1 VQLVEAVEA
10 FWMDFAPLPKSD
22 SGTLENRQSAHSTG
36 QNTTHDA
43 PPGDDTRSGPPIA
56 FGSAEARSQAMEKET
71 ATPPRKAGCDVHNG
85 LLDDFGMA
93 IRELLELHEQQFLAI
108 VDGDIDCHRFDLL
121 IHMANEKKQL
131 AKYAYL
137 RHVEEHGCS
146 NLNVNQART

>member
-1 VQLVEAVEA
+1 
-10 FWMDFAPLPKSD
+10 
-22 SGTLENRQSAHSTG
+22 
-36 QNTTHDA
+36 
-43 PPGDDTRSGPPIA
+43 
-56 FGSAEARSQAMEKET
+56 MEKET